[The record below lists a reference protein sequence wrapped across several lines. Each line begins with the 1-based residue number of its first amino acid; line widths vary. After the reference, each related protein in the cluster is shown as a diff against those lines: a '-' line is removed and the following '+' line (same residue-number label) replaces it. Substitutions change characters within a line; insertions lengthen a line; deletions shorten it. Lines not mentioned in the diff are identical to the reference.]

1 MPKTKKVKDFEKQ
14 KLKVGKKKPE
24 NSNATRTSFQA
35 KTLVLP
41 SQLKAQDLTS
51 HLSLTRHHQAT
62 TRKQALVH
70 IGQIL
75 HLHEHESGN
84 LLRSVAPLMV
94 DQDLQVRLAL
104 LDFLQ
109 KMQPSMLS
117 PHINLIAVHIHAAM
131 THINPGIRADST
143 RYLDIVISKC
153 PEEFVRQCFTKTLT
167 LYFPL
172 FGWPL
177 EGKTQAGSVSTILS
191 LGKLAP
197 KARTSHLSS
206 LNRLLSFGLQE
217 DSKKTRML
225 FHNDTEKFMIPLV
238 GNPYDIDVTDD
249 VVARQEALETYREP
263 LVRGLEAVRQEGGDT
278 GRIASRIITLVN

>member
-1 MPKTKKVKDFEKQ
+1 MPKNKKVKDFEKQ
-14 KLKVGKKKPE
+14 KLKVGKKKTE
-24 NSNATRTSFQA
+24 SSNATRTSFQA

-41 SQLKAQDLTS
+41 SQLKPQDLST

-70 IGQIL
+70 LGQIW
-75 HLHEHESGN
+75 HLHEYESGN
-84 LLRSVAPLMV
+84 MLRSVAPLMV
-94 DQDLQVRLAL
+94 DQDHQVRLAL
-104 LDFLQ
+104 LEFLHD
-109 KMQPSMLS
+109 MQPSMLS
-117 PHINLIAVHIHAAM
+117 PHINLVAVHIHAAM

-153 PEEFVRQCFTKTLT
+153 PEEFVRQCFIKTLM

-172 FGWPL
+172 LGWPL
-177 EGKTQAGSVSTILS
+177 KGKTQAGSVSTILT

-197 KARTSHLSS
+197 KARTNHLNS
-206 LNRLLSFGLQE
+206 LNRLLSSGLKE
-217 DSKKTRML
+217 DSKTAKL
-225 FHNDTEKFMIPLV
+225 IFHPDTEKFMIPLV
-238 GNPYDIDVTDD
+238 GNPYDIYVTDD
-249 VVARQEALETYREP
+249 VVARQEALETYKKP